1 MSLIRMELNRVLSSR
16 SAFPTTVTVS
26 YFENGAGKE
35 RRARGWKCFCDGGA
49 ATNEEAENLPSA
61 GRPLNREI
69 RGNQREKETR
79 KSTLEGIFL
88 IPTNVQNDAPILME
102 ITKP

>member
-1 MSLIRMELNRVLSSR
+1 M
-16 SAFPTTVTVS
+16 
-26 YFENGAGKE
+26 
-35 RRARGWKCFCDGGA
+35 RGWKCFSDGGA
-49 ATNEEAENLPSA
+49 ATNEESENLPSA

-69 RGNQREKETR
+69 RGNHREKETR

-88 IPTNVQNDAPILME
+88 IPTNVQNDAPIIME

>member
-1 MSLIRMELNRVLSSR
+1 M
-16 SAFPTTVTVS
+16 
-26 YFENGAGKE
+26 
-35 RRARGWKCFCDGGA
+35 RGWKCCSDGGA
-49 ATNEEAENLPSA
+49 ATNEESENLPSA

-88 IPTNVQNDAPILME
+88 IPTKVQNYAPIIIE
-102 ITKP
+102 ITKPEAYSRMRTLARKKRQMQ